1 MITTKMK
8 KNKEQIDIGF
18 IDVPKEY
25 SSIDDEMK
33 IKLCDKIIQ
42 SMLVQIDEVTPK
54 YINRITFLNEILES
68 SLISNEEQEN
78 FEVCSVLRDIIKRL
92 ND

>member
-1 MITTKMK
+1 MDYSIHWVHELFTKDY
-8 KNKEQIDIGF
+8 ELF
-18 IDVPKEY
+18 
-25 SSIDDEMK
+25 DDEMK

-42 SMLVQIDEVTPK
+42 SMLVQMDKVTPK

-68 SLISNEEQEN
+68 SLITNEEQEN
-78 FEVCSVLRDIIKRL
+78 FEVCVVLRDIIKRL

>member
-1 MITTKMK
+1 MK

-25 SSIDDEMK
+25 ESLDEQTK
-33 IKLCDKIIQ
+33 IKLCDNIIQ
-42 SMLVQIDEVTPK
+42 SMLVQMDKATPK

-68 SLISNEEQEN
+68 SLITNEEQEN
-78 FEVCSVLRDIIKRL
+78 FEVCVVLRDILKRL

>member
-1 MITTKMK
+1 MK
-8 KNKEQIDIGF
+8 KNKEQVDIGF

-25 SSIDDEMK
+25 ELFDDERK
-33 IKLCDKIIQ
+33 IKLCDNIIQ
-42 SMLVQIDEVTPK
+42 SMLVQMDKVTPK

-68 SLISNEEQEN
+68 SLITNEEQEN
-78 FEVCSVLRDIIKRL
+78 FEVCVVLRDILKRL

>member
-8 KNKEQIDIGF
+8 KNKEQIDIGY

-25 SSIDDEMK
+25 ELFDDEMK

-42 SMLVQIDEVTPK
+42 SMLIQMDKVTPK
-54 YINRITFLNEILES
+54 YIYRITFLNEILES
-68 SLISNEEQEN
+68 SLITNEEQEN
-78 FEVCSVLRDIIKRL
+78 FEVCVVLRDIIKRL

>member
-1 MITTKMK
+1 MK
-8 KNKEQIDIGF
+8 KNKEQVDIGF

-25 SSIDDEMK
+25 ELFDDERK
-33 IKLCDKIIQ
+33 IKLCDNIIQ
-42 SMLVQIDEVTPK
+42 SMLIQMDKVTPK

-68 SLISNEEQEN
+68 SLITNEEQEN
-78 FEVCSVLRDIIKRL
+78 FEVCVVLRDILKRL